1 MKDSKSKIKDNLR
14 RQLVKQL
21 EMKRLIYKCLS
32 AELPEYQNYFMKKQ
46 NSLPKSSSRVQV
58 RNRCV
63 LTNRS
68 RGVSRHFRLSR
79 ICVRDLANAGLLP
92 GVSKSSW

>member
-1 MKDSKSKIKDNLR
+1 MKDSKSKIKDNLK
-14 RQLVKQL
+14 RQFVKQL
-21 EMKRLIYKCLS
+21 EMKRLIYKCLA
-32 AELPEYQNYFMKKQ
+32 AEFPEYQNYFMKKQ
-46 NSLPKSSSRVQV
+46 NSLPKRSSRVQV

-79 ICVRDLANAGLLP
+79 ICIRDLANAGLLP